1 MSALLHEL
9 AMLDAERREALRA
22 DDARVIGGQGY
33 RWPEVAMRADPERRR
48 RTLSPAIEQLRALVR
63 ADLEVTQ

>member
-1 MSALLHEL
+1 MSALLDTL
-9 AMLDAERREALRA
+9 LDPERRAECAKH
-22 DDARVIGGQGY
+22 DAPVERIAVQPHY
-33 RWPEVAMRADPERRR
+33 WPAIAMRADPERRR